1 MINWQQHAENCWKN
15 SGLAGSVTGL
25 ELLPGGGGLRRQI
38 RLKLE
43 SADFASLLLV
53 SHGTDKQER
62 AEEAFFGR
70 MAEVLGGFGPRV
82 ITQDLQ
88 QGYYFVEDLGDRRLL
103 ELVAD
108 RAIEAGRGLMQ
119 VLGRLAELQ
128 QRLVTH
134 FPAEDALHPPMTGS
148 EFRRL
153 ESAYF
158 QQRFLEDH
166 LGLKPDPQLDEE
178 LEAFALSLDSLPAC
192 QGVLLRDVQSTNVLL
207 DQTGQWRFIDFQGAR
222 VGPWVYDMMSL
233 LFDPY
238 LKLAPSLRWEILL
251 KAAVE
256 FAWPATAEEI
266 LQSAPAVGLHR
277 QLQALGA
284 YGKLGGKEG
293 KTWFLEHIPA
303 ALENARFLL
312 GKIGRPLPALARVLA
327 DAGLRTGRGRQ
338 GLGASCVKA
347 G

>member
-1 MINWQQHAENCWKN
+1 MINWQQHARNCWKN
-15 SGLAGSVTGL
+15 SGLAGGVTGV

-38 RLKLE
+38 RLRLE

-88 QGYYFVEDLGDRRLL
+88 QGYYLVEDLGNQRLL
-103 ELVAD
+103 ELVAN
-108 RAIEAGRGLMQ
+108 RAVEPGRGLMQ

-158 QQRFLEDH
+158 QQRFLVNH
-166 LGLKPDPQLDEE
+166 LGLQPDLELDEE

-192 QGVLLRDVQSTNVLL
+192 KGVLLRDVQSSNVLL
-207 DQTGQWRFIDFQGAR
+207 DPAGQWRFIDFQGAR

-256 FAWPATAEEI
+256 LAWPATAEDI

-277 QLQALGA
+277 MLQALGA
-284 YGKLGGKEG
+284 YGKLGGKGG

-312 GKIGRPLPALARVLA
+312 GKVERPLPVLEGVFE
-327 DAGLRTGRGRQ
+327 D
-338 GLGASCVKA
+338 LGFQSV
-347 G
+347 